1 MIKRVGIWLGFCL
14 LFCSGVFAQSD
25 AGKIKG
31 TVKDESGEP
40 VEFATVVIISNGII
54 KGGANTNA
62 QGEFSIA
69 PVEPGLYEVRAS
81 FAGNTIN
88 ASGINVAANKTVDVP
103 LAIETGVEL
112 KEVQITETIPI
123 DNTTTGGSIS
133 GQMLKISVYE
143 TSTRLLPLCQVSI
156 KPMMAMDLACVV
168 VVVVRRSILSTVSRY
183 VVL

>member
-133 GQMLKISVYE
+133 GADRKSV
-143 TSTRLLPLCQVSI
+143 V
-156 KPMMAMDLACVV
+156 
-168 VVVVRRSILSTVSRY
+168 
-183 VVL
+183 